1 MFIHLMD
8 NMITCD
14 KCSKMYSSLITYNNH
29 IRLNRCKIKT
39 NELLCSYCAK
49 KFKSKQW
56 RHKHEIKCKTIH
68 ENEMK
73 KLNDKITELEE
84 MVKSSQSNTNNIVN
98 NNIVNNNNNTQV
110 NYFINNYGNEDISHI
125 TKRDFLRIFK
135 TRKMSIPK
143 FIEMLHFNK
152 DVPQNHNVY
161 ISNYKDNYALIFSDN
176 KWKII
181 DKNEI
186 LRKLIFDSRDLLET
200 EFDEFKASELKNKM
214 DERSMELFQEY
225 LNNVEE
231 DNIMNGLKET
241 IKLLLYNEKDMVLE
255 FKRKITNGIT
265 EKGILTI
272 NTSFSHRENM
282 SIV

>member
-1 MFIHLMD
+1 MD
-8 NMITCD
+8 NTIACD
-14 KCSKMYSSLITYNNH
+14 KCSKMYSSISSYNRH

-39 NELLCSYCAK
+39 NEMVCNYCDK
-49 KFKSKQW
+49 SFKSKQS
-56 RHKHEIKCKTIH
+56 RQNHEIKCKDTRDKEI
-68 ENEMK
+68 K
-73 KLNDKITELEE
+73 KLNDKIIELEKI
-84 MVKSSQSNTNNIVN
+84 VKSNQPSTT
-98 NNIVNNNNNTQV
+98 NNIVNNNNNNNTQI
-110 NYFINNYGNEDISHI
+110 NYFINNYGNEDVSHI
-125 TKRDFLRIFK
+125 SKRDFLRIFK

-214 DERSMELFQEY
+214 DQRSMELFQEY

-231 DNIMNGLKET
+231 DTIMNGLKET
-241 IKLLLYNEKDMVLE
+241 IKLLLYNEKDMVIE

-265 EKGILTI
+265 EKGVLTI
-272 NTSFSHRENM
+272 NTSSLHHKN
-282 SIV
+282 IIY

>member
-1 MFIHLMD
+1 M
-8 NMITCD
+8 NNVITCD
-14 KCSKMYSSLITYNNH
+14 KCSKLYSSNSSYNRH
-29 IRLNRCKIKT
+29 IKLNRCKIKITT
-39 NELLCSYCAK
+39 NEIKCNYCDK
-49 KFKSKQW
+49 SFKSKQNKQ
-56 RHKHEIKCKTIH
+56 KHELKCKDIRN
-68 ENEMK
+68 NELK
-73 KLNDKITELEE
+73 KLNDKITQLEKT
-84 MVKSSQSNTNNIVN
+84 VKLSQPSTTNNIVN
-98 NNIVNNNNNTQV
+98 NNNTNTNNTQV

-161 ISNYKDNYALIFSDN
+161 ISNYKDNYALIFSNN

-200 EFDEFKASELKNKM
+200 EFDEFKVSELKNKM

-225 LNNVEE
+225 LNNVED

-255 FKRKITNGIT
+255 FKRKVINGIT

-272 NTSFSHRENM
+272 NTPFSHSENM
-282 SIV
+282 IV

>member
-1 MFIHLMD
+1 M
-8 NMITCD
+8 NNAVTCD
-14 KCSKMYSSLITYNNH
+14 KCSKIYSSISSYNRH
-29 IRLNRCKIKT
+29 IKLGRCKIKI
-39 NELLCSYCAK
+39 NEMLCNYCNK
-49 KFKSKQW
+49 SFKSKQN
-56 RHKHEIKCKTIH
+56 RQKHEIKCKDTRD
-68 ENEMK
+68 NEMK
-73 KLNDKITELEE
+73 KLNDKIIELEE
-84 MVKSSQSNTNNIVN
+84 LVKSSQSSTNNIVN
-98 NNIVNNNNNTQV
+98 NNIINNNNNNTQV

-265 EKGILTI
+265 EKGLLTI
-272 NTSFSHRENM
+272 NTSFSHRENILM
-282 SIV
+282 